1 MKKIKL
7 FLFVLMLLVSGSSIA
22 ATSPVRMKKRAS
34 GSLTHGATRIQS
46 VNRELQAMFEDED
59 SELTFFYII
68 GEQTFSYVLYNVE
81 DGTRV
86 CGDGVFDVDGVVYS
100 LSTSG
105 LSSGIYNIEI
115 SIGSVVYQGEF
126 EIE

>member
-22 ATSPVRMKKRAS
+22 ATSPVRMKKRPS
-34 GSLTHGATRIQS
+34 GNLTYGATRIPS

-86 CGDGVFDVDGVVYS
+86 CGDGVFDVDGVYS

-105 LSSGIYNIEI
+105 LSSGIYKQTMEI
-115 SIGSVVYQGEF
+115 L
-126 EIE
+126 

>member
-22 ATSPVRMKKRAS
+22 ATSPVRMKERPS
-34 GSLTHGATRIQS
+34 GNLTHGATRIPS

-86 CGDGVFDVDGVVYS
+86 CGDGVFDVDGVYS

>member
-22 ATSPVRMKKRAS
+22 ATSPVRMKKHPY
-34 GSLTHGATRIQS
+34 GNLTHGATRIPS

-68 GEQTFSYVLYNVE
+68 GEQTFSYALYNVE
-81 DGTRV
+81 DAPMP
-86 CGDGVFDVDGVVYS
+86 YS
-100 LSTSG
+100 R
-105 LSSGIYNIEI
+105 
-115 SIGSVVYQGEF
+115 Q
-126 EIE
+126 

>member
-1 MKKIKL
+1 ML
-7 FLFVLMLLVSGSSIA
+7 FEIIEKQYNWYVDIIFSQYSIRNYISCIDKNIIEVLRYI
-22 ATSPVRMKKRAS
+22 P
-34 GSLTHGATRIQS
+34 
-46 VNRELQAMFEDED
+46 F
-59 SELTFFYII
+59 FFYII

-86 CGDGVFDVDGVVYS
+86 CGDGVFDVDGVYS